1 VSFDERGIP
10 YMKTQQG
17 DLSLLHDPV
26 AQQLLESRI
35 PARLAY
41 TWEDG
46 SPRVVPIG
54 FHWNGT
60 ELVFGTPVDAPK
72 LKVLR
77 DGAPVAVTI
86 DSESRPYRVL
96 LLRGSVQVDVVDGIA
111 PEYAL
116 MTRRTQGE
124 EAGQV
129 WLDQLA
135 AICPQM
141 ARIRVLPTWVGL
153 LDFETRFPSALE
165 RAMELAQA

>member
-1 VSFDERGIP
+1 MIRSHNSCWSHGYRLDSPTRGRMLAVHESF
-10 YMKTQQG
+10 Q
-17 DLSLLHDPV
+17 S
-26 AQQLLESRI
+26 AF
-35 PARLAY
+35 
-41 TWEDG
+41 
-46 SPRVVPIG
+46 IG
-54 FHWNGT
+54 T
-60 ELVFGTPVDAPK
+60 VQELVFGTPVDAPK

-96 LLRGSVQVDVVDGIA
+96 LLRGNVQVDVVDGIA

-116 MTRRTQGE
+116 MTRRTQGD

>member
-1 VSFDERGIP
+1 
-10 YMKTQQG
+10 MATQQG

-35 PARLAY
+35 PARFAY

-60 ELVFGTPVDAPK
+60 ELVLGTPVDAPK

-77 DGAPVAVTI
+77 DGVPVAVTI
-86 DSESRPYRVL
+86 DSETMPCHAL
-96 LLRGSVQVDVVDGIA
+96 LLRGNVKIDVVDGIA
-111 PEYAL
+111 PEYA
-116 MTRRTQGE
+116 MMVRRTQGD
-124 EAGQV
+124 EAGQA

-135 AICPQM
+135 PISPQM
-141 ARIRVLPTWVGL
+141 ARIRVRPTWVGL

-165 RAMELAQA
+165 RAMERAQA